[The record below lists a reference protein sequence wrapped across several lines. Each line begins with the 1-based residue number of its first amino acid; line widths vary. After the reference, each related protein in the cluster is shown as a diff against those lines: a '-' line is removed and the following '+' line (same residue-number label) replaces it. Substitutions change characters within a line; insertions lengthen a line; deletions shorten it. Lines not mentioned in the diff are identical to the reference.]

1 MRQNR
6 PDTTLTALVLA
17 IALTCPTAAVG
28 KSEAVQLSG
37 YLGAEYRYFTQ
48 ASRGAASYR
57 NNLALVFEPE
67 FYYPIEDSGSS
78 LRFTA
83 FYRHDDHDEK
93 RTHADIR
100 ELKWH
105 RVEEAWE
112 LTLGIDRVFWGV
124 TETVHL
130 VNIINQQDLVEN
142 PDGEDLLGQPMIR
155 LDLVRDWGTLGIFVL
170 PYFRERTFP
179 GSRGRPGAAV
189 AVDTGNPEYE
199 SGDEA
204 WHTDF
209 ALRWS
214 HYVGNW
220 DMGASYF
227 DGTSREPR
235 FIGATPES
243 GEGSLALRPLYETIQ
258 QVGLDLQG
266 TFDAWLWKLE
276 AIHRR
281 GQGDAFF
288 ASAAGLEYT
297 FFDISESG
305 IDVGVVF
312 EHLYDERDDLVT
324 TDNDLSLGM
333 RVTLNDINS
342 TDFLAAVVQDV
353 DRNSRF
359 FFVEASRRLGDAFKL
374 SLNAR
379 GVDNVDEGDPLQSYE
394 RENFL
399 QVELAYHF

>member
-1 MRQNR
+1 M
-6 PDTTLTALVLA
+6 AL
-17 IALTCPTAAVG
+17 
-28 KSEAVQLSG
+28 S
-37 YLGAEYRYFTQ
+37 
-48 ASRGAASYR
+48 
-57 NNLALVFEPE
+57 FEPE
-67 FYYPIEDSGSS
+67 FYYPIADSDSS
-78 LRFTA
+78 FRFTA
-83 FYRHDDHDEK
+83 FYRHDDHDSE
-93 RTHADIR
+93 RTHGDIR

-105 RVEEAWE
+105 HVEDTWE

-155 LDLVRDWGTLGIFVL
+155 LDLVRDFGTFGIFVL
-170 PYFRERTFP
+170 PYFRERTFA
-179 GSRGRPGAAV
+179 GRKGRPGAGI
-189 AVDTGNPEYE
+189 AVDTDDPAYG
-199 SGDEA
+199 SGDEE

-220 DMGASYF
+220 DIGASYF
-227 DGTSREPR
+227 DGTSRDPR
-235 FIGATPES
+235 FVLGAGAS
-243 GEGSLALRPLYETIQ
+243 LRPLYETIQ

-266 TFDAWLWKLE
+266 TFEAWLWKLE
-276 AIHRR
+276 AIHRS
-281 GQGDAFF
+281 GQGDDFF
-288 ASAAGLEYT
+288 ASVAGLEYT
-297 FFDISESG
+297 FFDLVQSG
-305 IDVGVVF
+305 IDIGVVL

-342 TDFLAAVVQDV
+342 TDFLAAIVQDV

-359 FFVEASRRLGDAFKL
+359 FFVEASRRIGDAFKL
-374 SLNAR
+374 SLTAR
-379 GVDNVDEGDPLQSYE
+379 GVDNVGEGDLLQSYE

>member
-1 MRQNR
+1 MIKTPSNARSR
-6 PDTTLTALVLA
+6 LDAALAALILA
-17 IALTCPTAAVG
+17 TALTCPTAAIG

-37 YLGAEYRYFTQ
+37 FLSGEYRYFTQ

-57 NNLALVFEPE
+57 SNLALVFEPE

-83 FYRHDDHDEK
+83 FYRHDDHDAK

-105 RVEEAWE
+105 KVEEAWE

-155 LDLVRDWGTLGIFVL
+155 LDLVRDFGTFGIFVL
-170 PYFRERTFP
+170 PYFRERTFA
-179 GSRGRPGAAV
+179 GRNGRPGAGV
-189 AVDTGNPEYE
+189 AVDTDNPLYE
-199 SGDEA
+199 SGDDE

-220 DMGASYF
+220 DLGASYF
-227 DGTSREPR
+227 NGTSRDPR
-235 FIGATPES
+235 FVLAPGA
-243 GEGSLALRPLYETIQ
+243 ALRPFYETIDQ
-258 QVGLDLQG
+258 IGVDVQG

-281 GQGDAFF
+281 GQGGDFF
-288 ASAAGLEYT
+288 ASVAGLEYT
-297 FFDISESG
+297 FFDLGESG
-305 IDVGVVF
+305 TDIGVVV
-312 EHLYDERDDLVT
+312 EYLHDERDELVA
-324 TDNDLSLGM
+324 TDNDLSLGL

-342 TDFLAAVVQDV
+342 TDFLAAVVQDM
-353 DRNSRF
+353 DNESRY
-359 FFVEASRRLGDAFKL
+359 FFVEASRRVGDAFKL

-379 GVDNVDEGDPLQSYE
+379 GVHNVAERDPLQNYE

-399 QVELAYHF
+399 QVELAYYF